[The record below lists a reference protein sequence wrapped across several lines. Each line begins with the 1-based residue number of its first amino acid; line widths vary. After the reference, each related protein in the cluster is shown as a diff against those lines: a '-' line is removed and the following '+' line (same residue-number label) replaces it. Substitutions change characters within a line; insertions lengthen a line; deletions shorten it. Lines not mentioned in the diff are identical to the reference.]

1 MALLNTE
8 VSKTLKRP
16 SHANTKIKRFV
27 FGSKNVLSSPK
38 SHTHV
43 YNLNQVERSRQ
54 KSLMG
59 LARAVLRDLRAF
71 KSFVLS
77 FLIEVYRRRKLFH
90 QSFS

>member
-27 FGSKNVLSSPK
+27 FGSKYVLSSPK

-59 LARAVLRDLRAF
+59 LARAVLRELGLLNHF
-71 KSFVLS
+71 CYHF
-77 FLIEVYRRRKLFH
+77 
-90 QSFS
+90 

>member
-8 VSKTLKRP
+8 VSQTLKRP
-16 SHANTKIKRFV
+16 SHANTKIKRLV

-59 LARAVLRDLRAF
+59 LARAVLRELGLLNHF
-71 KSFVLS
+71 CYHF
-77 FLIEVYRRRKLFH
+77 
-90 QSFS
+90 